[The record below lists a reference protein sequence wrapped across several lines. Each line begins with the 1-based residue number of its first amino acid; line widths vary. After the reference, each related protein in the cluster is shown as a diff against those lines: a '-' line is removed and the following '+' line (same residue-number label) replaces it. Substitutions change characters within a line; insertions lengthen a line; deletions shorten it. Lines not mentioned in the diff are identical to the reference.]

1 MSTTPNTRA
10 VDPRILEMAEQ
21 IQQWIPGAEI
31 RLFGS
36 RAKGNHRADSDI
48 DLLVTAPDS
57 WCQTNDRFIQMG
69 LLWRA
74 LARHH
79 LPIDLLIYSQ
89 SEVQERMALSSSV
102 ARQAYDSGIA
112 LHDQP

>member
-1 MSTTPNTRA
+1 M
-10 VDPRILEMAEQ
+10 DPRILEIADE

-36 RAKGNHRADSDI
+36 RARGTHRSDSDI

-57 WCQTNDRFIQMG
+57 WCQKTNRFTQTG

-74 LARHH
+74 LAKHR
-79 LPIDLLIYSQ
+79 LPIDLLIYSE
-89 SEVQERMALSSSV
+89 SEVKERIGLASSV
-102 ARQAYDSGIA
+102 TRQAYESGVA
-112 LHDQP
+112 LHEQR